1 MSKLWLSSKKKSLKW
16 LNEIESIYNNYQ
28 IYDLANGNEQVIFTS
43 NGPVRRS
50 EKLVEYLL
58 GKLSLTNNGKLL
70 DYGCGNGS
78 AIKSFSNRLCGW
90 EFDGVEVDN
99 KYEKNLRK
107 LKTLKNFIKL
117 KKTLLMTNMIL

>member
-1 MSKLWLSSKKKSLKW
+1 MTCIICKKNLIEYKLFNEIPRVTSDCKPFERGGQIFICQNCGLVQKKKSLKW

-58 GKLSLTNNGKLL
+58 
-70 DYGCGNGS
+70 
-78 AIKSFSNRLCGW
+78 
-90 EFDGVEVDN
+90 VVV
-99 KYEKNLRK
+99 
-107 LKTLKNFIKL
+107 
-117 KKTLLMTNMIL
+117 